1 MSKNQDI
8 PMMDPPQG
16 KEVIGASLVPLNALE
31 MAALKDLDVDKLSD
45 LAECLFVLNN
55 RHYGPIPGAYMV
67 ICTKPDEEW
76 CVGQLNADR
85 IKPMIIFEDKNF
97 PSPELAQAEA
107 LRMKEERGETAPCRC
122 S

>member
-1 MSKNQDI
+1 MSNNQDM

-16 KEVIGASLVPLNALE
+16 KEVIGASLVPPNALE

-97 PSPELAQAEA
+97 SSPELAQTEA